1 MMLNYS
7 ERVLKYD
14 FRTNIILNK
23 TDVIEQLMELTSLQR
38 HQQIVVGIGSFS
50 FNSLKVVDR
59 EISRIK
65 NEE

>member
-23 TDVIEQLMELTSLQR
+23 TDVIEQLMELTSLQK
-38 HQQIVVGIGSFS
+38 HQQIVVGVGSFS